1 MGQLDPYFL
10 DVSVTHVFF
19 PKFNVLILQVC
30 PVQRW
35 SENLRGP
42 AVRTYRD
49 GLHHGKNPSAL
60 W

>member
-42 AVRTYRD
+42 AVRTY
-49 GLHHGKNPSAL
+49 
-60 W
+60 